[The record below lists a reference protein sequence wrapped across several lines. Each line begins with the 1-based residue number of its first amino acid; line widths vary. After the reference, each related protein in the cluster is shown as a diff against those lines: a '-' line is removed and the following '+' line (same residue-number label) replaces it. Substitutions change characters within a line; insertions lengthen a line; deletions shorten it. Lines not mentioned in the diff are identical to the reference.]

1 MIASLMLTLVL
12 AVRLDAIWKVVRRAG
27 GIDQREGVL
36 LAHLHG
42 HGDRRRARVRL
53 LVPDPRGTRAVAGA
67 AVRRLFDRYR
77 QFQALPPDEVSREL
91 RERRDEERA
100 REVVFVPELDL
111 GRTAWHE
118 PPHPEAVNAATF
130 ALRRRMNAY
139 PDPAATEVRELAAA
153 RHGVRPDQVAVGHGA
168 AELLQDACAQL
179 LRRRA
184 SCSSRGRAG
193 ARCPT
198 SPSAPAARAGAR
210 SGGPR
215 RAGRA
220 RAEPTR
226 GRSRSRSPND
236 PTGAPVARADVR
248 ALCERV
254 GERVW
259 VLLDEAFADFL
270 EPGEDAAALVAELPN
285 LLVFRTFAKA
295 HAMAGF
301 RIGYVLAPTAE
312 LAERLT
318 PSFSV
323 NAPAQAAAAWALE
336 LGDAGARP
344 PPRGRDAR
352 ARAAHPRA
360 ARHVAVVPAHRRAV
374 RVAELGDATTAR
386 RSPQHLG
393 VRRIVVARGE
403 RWGDERHVRITLRD
417 AEATDRL
424 IAALRE
430 LG

>member
-1 MIASLMLTLVL
+1 
-12 AVRLDAIWKVVRRAG
+12 
-27 GIDQREGVL
+27 
-36 LAHLHG
+36 
-42 HGDRRRARVRL
+42 
-53 LVPDPRGTRAVAGA
+53 
-67 AVRRLFDRYR
+67 VRRLFERYR
-77 QFQALPPDEVSREL
+77 QFQALPPDEVARGL
-91 RERRDEERA
+91 RERREQERA

-111 GRTAWHE
+111 ARTAWHE

-130 ALRRRMNAY
+130 ALRRRMHAY

-153 RHGVRPDQVAVGHGA
+153 RHGVRPEQVAVGHGA

-179 LRRRA
+179 LSGGELLVAWPGWRPLPDLAQRA
-184 SCSSRGRAG
+184 GGRAVPVG
-193 ARCPT
+193 LDEL
-198 SPSAPAARAGAR
+198 AARVGAET
-210 SGGPR
+210 
-215 RAGRA
+215 RAVA
-220 RAEPTR
+220 L
-226 GRSRSRSPND
+226 SSPND

-254 GERVW
+254 GEGVW

-270 EPGEDAAALVAELPN
+270 EPGEDAAPLVAELPN

-312 LAERLT
+312 LAQRLT

-336 LGDAGARP
+336 LGDPVIAR
-344 PPRGRDAR
+344 RRAAAARERERLAR
-352 ARAAHPRA
+352 ALRGTSLSFPPTAAPFVWLSSETHD
-360 ARHVAVVPAHRRAV
+360 
-374 RVAELGDATTAR
+374 AEAIA
-386 RSPQHLG
+386 SHLN
-393 VRRIVVARGE
+393 VRRIAVAPGE
-403 RWGDERHVRITLRD
+403 RWGDDRHVRITLRD
-417 AEATDRL
+417 GAATDRL

>member
-1 MIASLMLTLVL
+1 M
-12 AVRLDAIWKVVRRAG
+12 
-27 GIDQREGVL
+27 
-36 LAHLHG
+36 
-42 HGDRRRARVRL
+42 
-53 LVPDPRGTRAVAGA
+53 
-67 AVRRLFDRYR
+67 RRLFARYR
-77 QFQALPPDEVSREL
+77 QFQALPPEQVAREL
-91 RERRDEERA
+91 RERRDEQRA

-111 GRTAWHE
+111 ARTAWHE

-139 PDPAATEVRELAAA
+139 PDPAATEVRELAAK
-153 RHGVRPDQVAVGHGA
+153 RHGVRPEQVAVGHGA

-179 LRRRA
+179 LGGEELLVAWPGWRPLPDLAQRA
-184 SCSSRGRAG
+184 GGRPIAVAGQGGIGPLIERAG
-193 ARCPT
+193 ADT
-198 SPSAPAARAGAR
+198 RAVAL
-210 SGGPR
+210 S
-215 RAGRA
+215 
-220 RAEPTR
+220 
-226 GRSRSRSPND
+226 SPND
-236 PTGAPVARADVR
+236 PTGAPVARAEVR

-254 GERVW
+254 GQDVW

-270 EPGEDAAALVAELPN
+270 EPGEDAASLVGELPN

-336 LGDAGARP
+336 LGDKVIAR
-344 PPRGRDAR
+344 RRAAAARERERLAR
-352 ARAAHPRA
+352 ALRGTSQSFAPSAAPFVWLSSDAHDAEAIAAHLR
-360 ARHVAVVPAHRRAV
+360 
-374 RVAELGDATTAR
+374 
-386 RSPQHLG
+386 
-393 VRRIVVARGE
+393 VRRIAVAPGE
-403 RWGDERHVRITLRD
+403 RWGDDRHVRITLRD
-417 AEATDRL
+417 AAATDRL

>member
-1 MIASLMLTLVL
+1 M
-12 AVRLDAIWKVVRRAG
+12 
-27 GIDQREGVL
+27 
-36 LAHLHG
+36 
-42 HGDRRRARVRL
+42 
-53 LVPDPRGTRAVAGA
+53 
-67 AVRRLFDRYR
+67 RRLFERYR

-91 RERRDEERA
+91 RERRDEQRA

-111 GRTAWHE
+111 SRTAWHE

-139 PDPAATEVRELAAA
+139 PDPAATQVRELAAA
-153 RHGVRPDQVAVGHGA
+153 RHGLRPDQVAVGHGA

-179 LRRRA
+179 CHDGELLVAWPGWRPLPDLA
-184 SCSSRGRAG
+184 KRAG
-193 ARCPT
+193 GTPVPVAGEGGIGPLADRVGADT
-198 SPSAPAARAGAR
+198 RAVAL
-210 SGGPR
+210 S
-215 RAGRA
+215 
-220 RAEPTR
+220 
-226 GRSRSRSPND
+226 SPND

-336 LGDAGARP
+336 LGDGVLERRRAAAKRE
-344 PPRGRDAR
+344 RERLAR
-352 ARAAHPRA
+352 ALHGTSLSFAPSAAPFVWLSSDAHDAEAIAAHLR
-360 ARHVAVVPAHRRAV
+360 
-374 RVAELGDATTAR
+374 
-386 RSPQHLG
+386 
-393 VRRIVVARGE
+393 VRRIVVAPGE

-417 AEATDRL
+417 SEATDRL

>member
-1 MIASLMLTLVL
+1 M
-12 AVRLDAIWKVVRRAG
+12 
-27 GIDQREGVL
+27 
-36 LAHLHG
+36 
-42 HGDRRRARVRL
+42 
-53 LVPDPRGTRAVAGA
+53 
-67 AVRRLFDRYR
+67 RRLFERYR
-77 QFQALPPDEVSREL
+77 QFQALPPEQVSREL
-91 RERRDEERA
+91 RERRDEQRA

-111 GRTAWHE
+111 ARTAWHE

-139 PDPAATEVRELAAA
+139 PDPAATEVRELAAK
-153 RHGVRPDQVAVGHGA
+153 RHGVRPEQVAVGHGA

-179 LRRRA
+179 LGGEELLVAWPGWRPLPDLAQRAGGRPIAGRRA
-184 SCSSRGRAG
+184 RAAIGPLIERAG
-193 ARCPT
+193 ADT
-198 SPSAPAARAGAR
+198 RAVAL
-210 SGGPR
+210 S
-215 RAGRA
+215 
-220 RAEPTR
+220 
-226 GRSRSRSPND
+226 SPND

-254 GERVW
+254 GEDVW

-270 EPGEDAAALVAELPN
+270 EPGEDAASLVAELPN

-336 LGDAGARP
+336 LGDKVIAR
-344 PPRGRDAR
+344 RRAAAARERERLAR
-352 ARAAHPRA
+352 ALRGTSQSFAPSAAPFVWLSSDAHDAEAIAAHLR
-360 ARHVAVVPAHRRAV
+360 
-374 RVAELGDATTAR
+374 
-386 RSPQHLG
+386 
-393 VRRIVVARGE
+393 VRRIAVAPGE
-403 RWGDERHVRITLRD
+403 RWGDDRHVRITLRD
-417 AEATDRL
+417 AAATDRL

>member
-1 MIASLMLTLVL
+1 M
-12 AVRLDAIWKVVRRAG
+12 K
-27 GIDQREGVL
+27 
-36 LAHLHG
+36 
-42 HGDRRRARVRL
+42 
-53 LVPDPRGTRAVAGA
+53 
-67 AVRRLFDRYR
+67 RLFGRYR
-77 QFQALPPDEVSREL
+77 QFQALPPEQVSREL
-91 RERRDEERA
+91 RERRDEQRA

-111 GRTAWHE
+111 ARTAWHE

-139 PDPAATEVRELAAA
+139 PDPAATEVRELAAS
-153 RHGVRPDQVAVGHGA
+153 RHGVRPEQVAVGHGA

-179 LRRRA
+179 VREGQLLVAWPGWRPLPDLAQRA
-184 SCSSRGRAG
+184 GGEPVPVPGQGGIGPLLERAG
-193 ARCPT
+193 ADT
-198 SPSAPAARAGAR
+198 RAIAL
-210 SGGPR
+210 S
-215 RAGRA
+215 
-220 RAEPTR
+220 
-226 GRSRSRSPND
+226 SPND
-236 PTGAPVARADVR
+236 PTGAPVSRADVR
-248 ALCERV
+248 ALCERA

-270 EPGEDAAALVAELPN
+270 EPGEDAASLVAELPN

-301 RIGYVLAPTAE
+301 RIGYVLAPTAQ
-312 LAERLT
+312 LAQRLT

-336 LGDAGARP
+336 LGEGLIAR
-344 PPRGRDAR
+344 RRAAATRERERLAR
-352 ARAAHPRA
+352 ALRGTSLSFAPSAAPYVWLSSDTHDGAAIAAHLR
-360 ARHVAVVPAHRRAV
+360 
-374 RVAELGDATTAR
+374 
-386 RSPQHLG
+386 
-393 VRRIVVARGE
+393 VRRIVVAPGE

>member
-1 MIASLMLTLVL
+1 M
-12 AVRLDAIWKVVRRAG
+12 K
-27 GIDQREGVL
+27 
-36 LAHLHG
+36 
-42 HGDRRRARVRL
+42 
-53 LVPDPRGTRAVAGA
+53 
-67 AVRRLFDRYR
+67 RLFERYR
-77 QFQALPPDEVSREL
+77 QYQALPPEEVSREL

-139 PDPAATEVRELAAA
+139 PDPGAREVRELAAA

-179 LRRRA
+179 IHGGELLVAWPGWRPLPDLA
-184 SCSSRGRAG
+184 QRAG
-193 ARCPT
+193 GQPVPVRGIGAL
-198 SPSAPAARAGAR
+198 AARVGADT
-210 SGGPR
+210 
-215 RAGRA
+215 RAVA
-220 RAEPTR
+220 L
-226 GRSRSRSPND
+226 SSPND
-236 PTGAPVARADVR
+236 PTGALVSRADVR
-248 ALCERV
+248 ALCKRV

-270 EPGEDAAALVAELPN
+270 EPGQDSASLVAELPN

-301 RIGYVLAPTAE
+301 RIGYVLTPTAE

-336 LGDAGARP
+336 LGDGVLTRRRAAAKRE
-344 PPRGRDAR
+344 RERLAR
-352 ARAAHPRA
+352 ALRGTSLSFAPSSAPFVWLSSDRHDGEAIAAHLRI
-360 ARHVAVVPAHRRAV
+360 
-374 RVAELGDATTAR
+374 
-386 RSPQHLG
+386 
-393 VRRIVVARGE
+393 RRIVVAPGD
-403 RWGDERHVRITLRD
+403 RWGDDRHVRITLRD

>member
-1 MIASLMLTLVL
+1 
-12 AVRLDAIWKVVRRAG
+12 
-27 GIDQREGVL
+27 
-36 LAHLHG
+36 
-42 HGDRRRARVRL
+42 
-53 LVPDPRGTRAVAGA
+53 
-67 AVRRLFDRYR
+67 VRRLFDRYR
-77 QFQALPPDEVSREL
+77 QYQALPPEEVSREL

-100 REVVFVPELDL
+100 RELVFVPELDL
-111 GRTAWHE
+111 ARTAWHE

-139 PDPAATEVRELAAA
+139 PDPGAREVRELAAA
-153 RHGVRPDQVAVGHGA
+153 RHGLRPGQVAVGHGA

-179 LRRRA
+179 VASDSGDERA
-184 SCSSRGRAG
+184 ARGRGHELLVAWPG
-193 ARCPT
+193 WHPLPELA
-198 SPSAPAARAGAR
+198 
-210 SGGPR
+210 R
-215 RAGRA
+215 RAGGRPVPVGAGIGRLAERVGADTRA
-220 RAEPTR
+220 VAL
-226 GRSRSRSPND
+226 SSPND

-259 VLLDEAFADFL
+259 VLLDEALADFL
-270 EPGEDAAALVAELPN
+270 EPGEDAAGLVAELPN

-301 RIGYVLAPTAE
+301 RIGYALAPTAE
-312 LAERLT
+312 LADRLT

-336 LGDAGARP
+336 LGDPVLAR
-344 PPRGRDAR
+344 RRAAAARERERLAR
-352 ARAAHPRA
+352 ALRGSSLSFAPSAAPFVWLSSDRHDA
-360 ARHVAVVPAHRRAV
+360 AAIA
-374 RVAELGDATTAR
+374 
-386 RSPQHLG
+386 SHLQ
-393 VRRIVVARGE
+393 VRRILVAPGH

-417 AEATDRL
+417 AAATDRL

>member
-1 MIASLMLTLVL
+1 V
-12 AVRLDAIWKVVRRAG
+12 K
-27 GIDQREGVL
+27 
-36 LAHLHG
+36 
-42 HGDRRRARVRL
+42 
-53 LVPDPRGTRAVAGA
+53 
-67 AVRRLFDRYR
+67 RLFGRYR
-77 QFQALPPDEVSREL
+77 QFQALSPEEVSRGL

-111 GRTAWHE
+111 ARTAWHE

-139 PDPAATEVRELAAA
+139 PDPAATEVRELAAR
-153 RHGVRPDQVAVGHGA
+153 RHGLRPGQVAVGHGA

-179 LRRRA
+179 VHDGELLVAWPGWRPLPDLAQRA
-184 SCSSRGRAG
+184 GGRAV
-193 ARCPT
+193 
-198 SPSAPAARAGAR
+198 PAALAEL
-210 SGGPR
+210 
-215 RAGRA
+215 AGRVGA
-220 RAEPTR
+220 DTRAVAL
-226 GRSRSRSPND
+226 SSPND
-236 PTGAPVARADVR
+236 PTGAPVSRADVR
-248 ALCERV
+248 ALCEQV

-336 LGDAGARP
+336 LGDSALAR
-344 PPRGRDAR
+344 
-352 ARAAHPRA
+352 
-360 ARHVAVVPAHRRAV
+360 RRA
-374 RVAELGDATTAR
+374 TAR
-386 RSPQHLG
+386 RERDRLARALRGTSLSFAPTAAPFVWLRSGAHDGEAIAAHLRA
-393 VRRIVVARGE
+393 RRIAVAPGE
-403 RWGDERHVRITLRD
+403 RWGDDRHVRITLRD
-417 AEATDRL
+417 AAATDRL
-424 IAALRE
+424 VAALRE

>member
-1 MIASLMLTLVL
+1 M
-12 AVRLDAIWKVVRRAG
+12 
-27 GIDQREGVL
+27 
-36 LAHLHG
+36 
-42 HGDRRRARVRL
+42 
-53 LVPDPRGTRAVAGA
+53 
-67 AVRRLFDRYR
+67 RRLFERYR
-77 QFQALPPDEVSREL
+77 QFQALPPDAVSREL
-91 RERRDEERA
+91 RERRDEQRA

-111 GRTAWHE
+111 SRTAWHE

-139 PDPAATEVRELAAA
+139 PDPAATQVRELAAA

-179 LRRRA
+179 IHAGELLVAWPGWRPLPDLA
-184 SCSSRGRAG
+184 QRAG
-193 ARCPT
+193 GTPVAVAGQGGIGPLADRVGADT
-198 SPSAPAARAGAR
+198 RAVAL
-210 SGGPR
+210 S
-215 RAGRA
+215 
-220 RAEPTR
+220 
-226 GRSRSRSPND
+226 SPND
-236 PTGAPVARADVR
+236 PTGVPVARADVR

-301 RIGYVLAPTAE
+301 RIGYVLAPTAG

-336 LGDAGARP
+336 LGDGVVVRRRAAAR
-344 PPRGRDAR
+344 RERERLAR
-352 ARAAHPRA
+352 ALHGTSMSFAPSAAPFVWLSSDAHDAEAIAAHLR
-360 ARHVAVVPAHRRAV
+360 
-374 RVAELGDATTAR
+374 
-386 RSPQHLG
+386 
-393 VRRIVVARGE
+393 VRRIVVAPGE
-403 RWGDERHVRITLRD
+403 RWGDDRHVRITLRD

-424 IAALRE
+424 ISALRE